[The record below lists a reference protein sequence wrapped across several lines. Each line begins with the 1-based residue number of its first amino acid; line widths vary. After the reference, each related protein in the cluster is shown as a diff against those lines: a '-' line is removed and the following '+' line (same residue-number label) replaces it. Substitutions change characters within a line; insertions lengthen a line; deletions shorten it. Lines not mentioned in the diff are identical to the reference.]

1 MLVIGAHLFLAYM
14 VANRSITKT
23 NTNQII
29 VGLAPYITYTHN
41 LGVASN
47 SKKKEVNIYI
57 YVIIYIY
64 IHKGMIP

>member
-1 MLVIGAHLFLAYM
+1 M

-47 SKKKEVNIYI
+47 SKKKEVK
-57 YVIIYIY
+57 IYIY
-64 IHKGMIP
+64 IYML